1 VHDEKLNPRAFH
13 LFRLPVHLEDR
24 LAGYLARPSVA
35 LTWPPTE
42 RSSVLAELARL
53 SGTPAASTAGPV
65 CLGKAVRLNQ
75 AAAIQ
80 DAAGTYL
87 MAARVGF
94 RVVPYFED

>member
-1 VHDEKLNPRAFH
+1 
-13 LFRLPVHLEDR
+13 
-24 LAGYLARPSVA
+24 
-35 LTWPPTE
+35 
-42 RSSVLAELARL
+42 VLAELARL